1 MYLYK
6 FDSNT
11 ETEMNFPEFWK
22 TIEERMNYDPSDIVN
37 VKQIL
42 TIFGFTTLQNISILS
57 QKKNMDALELEFHKM
72 KETGKFAAKKNLL
85 DETFSLGTKAIIT
98 SVANASKSGFY
109 ADQQVNAKATLQR
122 VYDGCKMVKIKPTLF
137 I

>member
-1 MYLYK
+1 
-6 FDSNT
+6 
-11 ETEMNFPEFWK
+11 MNFPEFWK
-22 TIEERMNYDPSDIVN
+22 TIEERMNYAPSDIVN

-57 QKKNMDALELEFHKM
+57 QKKKMDALELEFHKM
-72 KETGKFAAKKNLL
+72 KESGQFAAKKNLL
-85 DETFSLGTKAIIT
+85 DEKFSLGTKAIIN
-98 SVANASKSGFY
+98 SIANASKSGFF

-122 VYDGCKMVKIKPTLF
+122 VYDGCKMVKTKPILF